1 MDGGGPGRPLYV
13 ARGLVY
19 VIERDDGRSFR
30 LMHAERG
37 PSGGTGRKYY
47 DNYCLL
53 VRQIIVFIYRG
64 QAPRSQISRAEH
76 PLLCFIKVANKET
89 DCCRGCGLRPSKG
102 TWLNK

>member
-1 MDGGGPGRPLYV
+1 
-13 ARGLVY
+13 
-19 VIERDDGRSFR
+19 
-30 LMHAERG
+30 MHAERG

-53 VRQIIVFIYRG
+53 VGQIIIFIYRG

-76 PLLCFIKVANKET
+76 PFLCFIKVANKET